1 MEAYRPGFRQ
11 AYDELSFEVNR
22 QAASGPIIE
31 GTDLHQRVIGLFTEV
46 AMSGDNLL
54 ARECGRLLDRF
65 AIPMAIPEHV
75 EYPEAVRTFYGVG
88 SQYSD
93 GQNSSCTSCAQAFL
107 RNVLPIGIAWD
118 LTTEQITSFV
128 SMGKALYFAL
138 IKQADAIRQEDHEN
152 LGDSFILHQAFSAHE
167 ISGQYGLHFIK
178 AHGER
183 FLDIDLRDGS
193 LVPFFMGQLTQL
205 EAQLSPAKKCIG
217 ATIHCQEKTYA
228 LAIFDTPRGREF
240 VFFDSHGNA
249 EVNGGNTNAYVKYT
263 FNKEAMAG
271 VLAQVMPFQ
280 SVGEWEQQQVHSS
293 HREGLL
299 EDQDPLDVIARMTR
313 QNNPF
318 ILYQMD
324 VAERG
329 FLAEIDFS
337 LAESERRQGEVPLG
351 ITGLGQ
357 RGESST
363 SASER
368 RTASPQSNASP
379 TPSPHDR
386 ETKKTSHVSQIIF
399 VAIVAILIA
408 FRNRLISMVTSY
420 TGKDGEV
427 LLPPPP
433 VSRGIKVK

>member
-1 MEAYRPGFRQ
+1 
-11 AYDELSFEVNR
+11 
-22 QAASGPIIE
+22 
-31 GTDLHQRVIGLFTEV
+31 
-46 AMSGDNLL
+46 
-54 ARECGRLLDRF
+54 
-65 AIPMAIPEHV
+65 
-75 EYPEAVRTFYGVG
+75 
-88 SQYSD
+88 
-93 GQNSSCTSCAQAFL
+93 
-107 RNVLPIGIAWD
+107 
-118 LTTEQITSFV
+118 
-128 SMGKALYFAL
+128 
-138 IKQADAIRQEDHEN
+138 
-152 LGDSFILHQAFSAHE
+152 
-167 ISGQYGLHFIK
+167 
-178 AHGER
+178 
-183 FLDIDLRDGS
+183 
-193 LVPFFMGQLTQL
+193 MGQLTQL

-249 EVNGGNTNAYVKYT
+249 EVNGGNTNAYVKHT

-271 VLAQVMPFQ
+271 VLAQVMPFHP
-280 SVGEWEQQQVHSS
+280 VGEAEQQQVYASY
-293 HREGLL
+293 RDGFLGE
-299 EDQDPLDVIARMTR
+299 QDPLDVIARMNR
-313 QNNPF
+313 ENNPF

-337 LAESERRQGEVPLG
+337 LAESERRQEEVPLG
-351 ITGLGQ
+351 ITGFGQ

-363 SASER
+363 SASQKR
-368 RTASPQSNASP
+368 IASSQSNASP

-408 FRNRLISMVTSY
+408 FRNRLMSIVTSY